1 MKVVRGFLRV
11 VSYLCAAVGA
21 LAALVV
27 FSPKARDKIL
37 AWSEKLLDKMDRPAK
52 PKLADEDD
60 EINIRADDY
69 IRGLNE
75 EDRVLEREYYSL
87 TEDDF
92 YDDDLD

>member
-11 VSYLCAAVGA
+11 VGYLCAAVGA
-21 LAALVV
+21 LVALVV

-37 AWSEKLLDKMDRPAK
+37 AWAEKLLDKLDRPAK

-60 EINIRADDY
+60 ELNMQVEEY
-69 IRGLNE
+69 IRG
-75 EDRVLEREYYSL
+75 LEREYYPL
-87 TEDDF
+87 NENDF